1 MVAKGWERCGRK
13 EGEGAI
19 IIDYRIAESCH
30 FHGRRDLP
38 SFDITS
44 EASAVELRNA
54 VDTANKEVAN
64 RFDFKG
70 SDARFELNEKEHEIV
85 AFADDEFK
93 LGQVRDVLLAK
104 MAKRGV
110 DARFLK
116 TEDPQKIG
124 GDKMKQKLV
133 VRHGVEQELAKRIV
147 KALKDAK
154 LKVTASI
161 QGDVVR
167 VTGAKKDVLQEAIA
181 LVRATVNDVPLKY
194 ENFRD

>member
-1 MVAKGWERCGRK
+1 M
-13 EGEGAI
+13 
-19 IIDYRIAESCH
+19 
-30 FHGRRDLP
+30 P
-38 SFDITS
+38 SFDITCQ
-44 EASAVELRNA
+44 ANAVELKNA
-54 VDTANKEVAN
+54 VDTANKEIAN

-70 SDARFELNEKEHEIV
+70 SDARFELNEKEHEIT
-85 AFADDEFK
+85 AFADDDFK

-116 TEDPQKIG
+116 PEDPEKIG

-133 VRHGVEQELAKRIV
+133 VKNGVESELAKRIV
-147 KALKDAK
+147 KMIKDGK
-154 LKVTASI
+154 VKVTASI

-167 VTGAKKDVLQEAIA
+167 VTGAKKDALQEAIA
-181 LVRATVNDVPLKY
+181 LVRGGVTDVPLKY

>member
-1 MVAKGWERCGRK
+1 M
-13 EGEGAI
+13 
-19 IIDYRIAESCH
+19 
-30 FHGRRDLP
+30 P

-44 EASAVELRNA
+44 EANAVELKNA

-70 SDARFELNEKEHEIV
+70 SDARFELNEKEHEIT

-93 LGQVRDVLLAK
+93 LGQVRDVLLGK

-116 TEDPQKIG
+116 HGDPQKIG
-124 GDKMKQKLV
+124 GDKMKQKIV
-133 VRHGVEQELAKRIV
+133 VRHGVETELAKKIV
-147 KALKDAK
+147 KMLKDGK

-167 VTGAKKDVLQEAIA
+167 VSGAKKDDLQAAIQM
-181 LVRATVNDVPLKY
+181 VRAGVTDVPVKF

>member
-1 MVAKGWERCGRK
+1 
-13 EGEGAI
+13 
-19 IIDYRIAESCH
+19 
-30 FHGRRDLP
+30 LP

-44 EASAVELRNA
+44 EANAVELKNA
-54 VDTANKEVAN
+54 VETANKEVAN

-85 AFADDEFK
+85 AFADDDFK

-110 DARFLK
+110 DARYLK

>member
-1 MVAKGWERCGRK
+1 M
-13 EGEGAI
+13 
-19 IIDYRIAESCH
+19 
-30 FHGRRDLP
+30 P
-38 SFDITS
+38 SFDITC
-44 EASAVELRNA
+44 EANAVELKNA
-54 VDTANKEVAN
+54 VDTANKEIAN

-70 SDARFELNEKEHEIV
+70 SDARFELKEKEHEIT

-93 LGQVRDVLLAK
+93 LGQVRDVLMAK

-116 TEDPQKIG
+116 ANDPEKIG
-124 GDKMKQKLV
+124 GDKMKQKLT
-133 VRHGVEQELAKRIV
+133 VRHGVESELAKKIV
-147 KALKDAK
+147 KMLKDAK

-167 VTGAKKDVLQEAIA
+167 VTSAKKDDLQAAIQ
-181 LVRATVNDVPLKY
+181 LVRSGVTDVPVRF

>member
-1 MVAKGWERCGRK
+1 M
-13 EGEGAI
+13 
-19 IIDYRIAESCH
+19 
-30 FHGRRDLP
+30 P

-44 EASAVELRNA
+44 EANSVELKNA

-70 SDARFELNEKEHEIV
+70 SDARFELKEKEHEIT

-93 LGQVRDVLLAK
+93 LGQVRDVLMAK

-116 TEDPQKIG
+116 VNDPEKIG
-124 GDKMKQKLV
+124 GDKMKQKLT
-133 VRHGVEQELAKRIV
+133 VRHGVESELAKKIV
-147 KALKDAK
+147 KMLKDAK

-167 VTGAKKDVLQEAIA
+167 VTSSKKDDLQAAIQ
-181 LVRATVNDVPLKY
+181 LVRAGVTDVPLRY